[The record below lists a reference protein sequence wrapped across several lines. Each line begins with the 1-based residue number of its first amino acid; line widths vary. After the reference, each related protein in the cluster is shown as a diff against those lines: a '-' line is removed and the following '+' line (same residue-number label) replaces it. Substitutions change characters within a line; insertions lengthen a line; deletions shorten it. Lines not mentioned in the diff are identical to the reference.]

1 MDSNKLRKA
10 VFLDRDGV
18 INVFPG
24 PGKFVLKWD
33 EFIFMP
39 QVQENLQRLRARGFF
54 LALVTNQSG
63 VGRGLMELGTL
74 HEIHERMQ
82 KELNHA
88 RLDAIYY
95 CPHHPDEGCECRKPS
110 VFMLSRAAEEHALD
124 LKRSF
129 LVGDSG
135 RDIEMGRAAGCRT
148 ALCRENLPPSI
159 EAMQECYRPE
169 RLFKTLAEAVDWI
182 LAEETRCD
190 TQV

>member
-1 MDSNKLRKA
+1 MDLRTLRKA

-39 QVQENLQRLRARGFF
+39 QVQKNLQRLRARGFF

-63 VGRGLMELGTL
+63 VGRGLMELDTL
-74 HEIHERMQ
+74 HEIHKRMQ
-82 KELNHA
+82 QELDHA

-95 CPHHPDEGCECRKPS
+95 CPHHPDEGCACRKPS
-110 VFMLSRAAEEHALD
+110 AFMLQQAARDHALD
-124 LKRSF
+124 LTRSF

-148 ALCRENLPPSI
+148 ALCREHLPPSI
-159 EAMQECYRPE
+159 EAMQERYQPE

-182 LAEETRCD
+182 LAED
-190 TQV
+190 AAIA